1 MTHFHSHSRS
11 SDSSTSALT
20 QQTSD
25 NKQRYTATRNVTLI
39 GAVTNLVLAFVQLF
53 GGVFTHSQALLAD
66 GAHTLS
72 DLATDFIV
80 LIAAKLASKD
90 ADEDH
95 PYGHGRYETVA
106 TIVLGFILGLVS
118 IGIAYDAIVRITHPE
133 QLLEP
138 ELLGVLFACLAII
151 AKEALFRYT
160 KNVANKINSPLLH
173 ANAWHHR
180 SDAISS
186 LVVLVGIAG
195 TVLLEV
201 KWLDAL
207 AALIVAVMIFIMA
220 VNMLTESI
228 AELVDTAIAPEKAEQ
243 IQCYIDSLDG
253 VNNVHMLRTR
263 QMAGRILADV
273 HIQVDPYISV
283 SEGHHIAENV
293 MQALSEK
300 FPELQDVTVHIDP
313 EDDESASPCLHLPSR
328 NTIIAQLQL
337 HDEISRINLSEQDS
351 LQLHY
356 LDGHIHLEIYLH
368 KPQPTTYINAIKK
381 ACENNADIG
390 TINVYQKL
398 P

>member
-1 MTHFHSHSRS
+1 MTNFHLHSSHSS
-11 SDSSTSALT
+11 ISTE
-20 QQTSD
+20 QTYD
-25 NKQRYTATRNVTLI
+25 NKQRYTATRKATLI
-39 GAVTNLVLAFVQLF
+39 GALTNLVLAFAQLF

-106 TIVLGFILGLVS
+106 TIILGLILGLVA
-118 IGIAYDAIVRITHPE
+118 IGIAYDAVVRISNPE

-138 ELLGVLFACLAII
+138 ELLGVFFACLAIV
-151 AKEALFRYT
+151 AKETLFRYT
-160 KNVANKINSPLLH
+160 KHVANKINSPLLH

-228 AELVDTAIAPEKAEQ
+228 AELVDTAIAPEKVKQ
-243 IQCYIDSLDG
+243 IQYYIAGLDG

-263 QMAGRILADV
+263 QMAGRVLVDV

-313 EDDESASPCLHLPSR
+313 EDDESASPCQHLPSR
-328 NTIIAQLQL
+328 NTIIGQLQL
-337 HDEISRINLSEQDS
+337 HEELSRIGLSEQDS

-356 LDGHIHLEIYLH
+356 LDGHIHLDVYLH
-368 KPQPTTYINAIKK
+368 KPQSITYIDTLKK
-381 ACENNADIG
+381 ACENNMDIG
-390 TINVYQKL
+390 TVSIYLKL
-398 P
+398 PS

>member
-1 MTHFHSHSRS
+1 MTHFHPHSSHS
-11 SDSSTSALT
+11 STPK
-20 QQTSD
+20 QVDD
-25 NKQRYTATRNVTLI
+25 NKQRYVATRNATLI
-39 GAVTNLVLAFVQLF
+39 GAVTNLVLAFAQLF

-106 TIVLGFILGLVS
+106 TIVLGIILGLVA
-118 IGIAYDAIVRITHPE
+118 IGIAYDAIIRITNPE

-138 ELLGVLFACLAII
+138 ELLGVLFACLAIV

-160 KNVANKINSPLLH
+160 KQIANKINSPLLH

-220 VNMLTESI
+220 VNMLTENI
-228 AELVDTAIAPEKAEQ
+228 AELVDTAIAPEKVKQ
-243 IQCYIDSLDG
+243 IQYYIADLDG

-313 EDDESASPCLHLPSR
+313 EDDENANPCQHLPSR
-328 NTIIAQLQL
+328 NTVVAQLQL
-337 HDEISRINLSEQDS
+337 HDEISRIGLSEQDS

-368 KPQPTTYINAIKK
+368 KPQPAVYINALKK
-381 ACENNADIG
+381 ACENNVDIG
-390 TINVYQKL
+390 TVNVYQKL

>member
-1 MTHFHSHSRS
+1 MTHFPPHSTH
-11 SDSSTSALT
+11 SSTAST
-20 QQTSD
+20 KQTDD
-25 NKQRYTATRNVTLI
+25 NKQRYVATRNVTLI
-39 GAVTNLVLAFVQLF
+39 GAMTNLVLAFAQIF
-53 GGVFTHSQALLAD
+53 GGFFTHSQALLAD

-106 TIVLGFILGLVS
+106 TIVLGLILGLVA
-118 IGIAYDAIVRITHPE
+118 IGIAYDAVMRITNPE

-138 ELLGVLFACLAII
+138 ELLGALFACLAIV
-151 AKEALFRYT
+151 AKETLFRYT
-160 KNVANKINSPLLH
+160 KHVANKINSPLLH

-186 LVVLVGIAG
+186 LVVLVGIVG

-220 VNMLTESI
+220 VNMLTDSI
-228 AELVDTAIAPEKAEQ
+228 AELVDTAIEPKKVKK
-243 IQCYIDSLDG
+243 IQSYIASLDG
-253 VNNVHMLRTR
+253 VKNVHMLRTR

-293 MQALSEK
+293 MQSLSDK
-300 FPELQDVTVHIDP
+300 FPELQEVTVHIDP
-313 EDDESASPCLHLPSR
+313 EDDENASPCQHLPSR
-328 NTIIAQLQL
+328 NMVVGQLRL
-337 HDEISRINLSEQDS
+337 HDEISRIGLSEQDS

-368 KPQPTTYINAIKK
+368 KPQPTAYINAIKK

-390 TINVYQKL
+390 TVSVYQKL